1 MSALI
6 LSTDAAAGL
15 RRPHA
20 DLSAAL
26 DRARSMLPP
35 DQADALMEPVD
46 LMGWEGPERRAYRL
60 PREALV
66 FMYTAGAPRHEIL
79 WLADALRQPHRIKR
93 AGVIPGPCRH
103 PSRRSSSRSH
113 T

>member
-35 DQADALMEPVD
+35 DLADALMEPVD
-46 LMGWEGPERRAYRL
+46 LMGWLGPGL
-60 PREALV
+60 PPAARGIGFPV
-66 FMYTAGAPRHEIL
+66 
-79 WLADALRQPHRIKR
+79 HR
-93 AGVIPGPCRH
+93 PGSPA
-103 PSRRSSSRSH
+103 
-113 T
+113 

>member
-1 MSALI
+1 MSARI

-35 DQADALMEPVD
+35 DLADALMEPVD
-46 LMGWEGPERRAYRL
+46 LMGWLGPGL
-60 PREALV
+60 PPAARGIGFPV
-66 FMYTAGAPRHEIL
+66 
-79 WLADALRQPHRIKR
+79 HR
-93 AGVIPGPCRH
+93 PGSPA
-103 PSRRSSSRSH
+103 
-113 T
+113 

>member
-35 DQADALMEPVD
+35 DLADALMEPVD
-46 LMGWEGPERRAYRL
+46 LMGWDGSGRAYRL
-60 PREALV
+60 LREALV
-66 FMYTAGAPRHEIL
+66 FLYTAGAPRHEIL
-79 WLADALRQPHRIKR
+79 WLAAALR
-93 AGVIPGPCRH
+93 
-103 PSRRSSSRSH
+103 
-113 T
+113 

>member
-35 DQADALMEPVD
+35 DLADALMEPVD
-46 LMGWEGPERRAYRL
+46 LMGWLGPGL
-60 PREALV
+60 PP
-66 FMYTAGAPRHEIL
+66 TARGIGFPV
-79 WLADALRQPHRIKR
+79 HR
-93 AGVIPGPCRH
+93 PGSPA
-103 PSRRSSSRSH
+103 
-113 T
+113 

>member
-1 MSALI
+1 MQSFI
-6 LSTDAAAGL
+6 LSIDAAAGL

-20 DLSAAL
+20 DLLATL

-35 DQADALMEPVD
+35 GLADALMEPVD

-66 FMYTAGAPRHEIL
+66 FLYTAKAPRHEIL
-79 WLADALRQPHRIKR
+79 WLADALR
-93 AGVIPGPCRH
+93 
-103 PSRRSSSRSH
+103 
-113 T
+113 

>member
-15 RRPHA
+15 RRPPA

-35 DQADALMEPVD
+35 DLADALMEPVD
-46 LMGWEGPERRAYRL
+46 LMGWDGSGRAYRL

-66 FMYTAGAPRHEIL
+66 FLYTAGAPRHEIL
-79 WLADALRQPHRIKR
+79 WLAAALR
-93 AGVIPGPCRH
+93 
-103 PSRRSSSRSH
+103 
-113 T
+113 

>member
-26 DRARSMLPP
+26 D
-35 DQADALMEPVD
+35 D
-46 LMGWEGPERRAYRL
+46 G
-60 PREALV
+60 
-66 FMYTAGAPRHEIL
+66 HEFRYCL
-79 WLADALRQPHRIKR
+79 L
-93 AGVIPGPCRH
+93 
-103 PSRRSSSRSH
+103 SYSSRPAWARGLKPVHGRGSPA
-113 T
+113 

>member
-35 DQADALMEPVD
+35 DLADALMEPVD
-46 LMGWEGPERRAYRL
+46 LMGWLGPGL

-66 FMYTAGAPRHEIL
+66 FLFTGRAPRHEIL

>member
-26 DRARSMLPP
+26 D
-35 DQADALMEPVD
+35 D
-46 LMGWEGPERRAYRL
+46 G
-60 PREALV
+60 
-66 FMYTAGAPRHEIL
+66 HEFRYCL
-79 WLADALRQPHRIKR
+79 F
-93 AGVIPGPCRH
+93 
-103 PSRRSSSRSH
+103 SYSSRPRGLKRRPPPKKPPVWGA
-113 T
+113 

>member
-15 RRPHA
+15 RRPHS

-35 DQADALMEPVD
+35 DLADALMEPVD
-46 LMGWEGPERRAYRL
+46 LMGWLGPGL
-60 PREALV
+60 PPAARGIGFPVHGRGSPA
-66 FMYTAGAPRHEIL
+66 
-79 WLADALRQPHRIKR
+79 
-93 AGVIPGPCRH
+93 
-103 PSRRSSSRSH
+103 
-113 T
+113 

>member
-35 DQADALMEPVD
+35 DLADALMEPVD
-46 LMGWEGPERRAYRL
+46 LMGWDG
-60 PREALV
+60 
-66 FMYTAGAPRHEIL
+66 
-79 WLADALRQPHRIKR
+79 
-93 AGVIPGPCRH
+93 
-103 PSRRSSSRSH
+103 
-113 T
+113 